1 MVRVALFQH
10 FQVERAREFR
20 YIVPVA
26 RRLGANV
33 SGEDQLLRRS
43 DRGFGGIASALLL
56 SAAAGVL
63 LTGCGTLSGL
73 LKSDGAGT
81 LSATAETAPDARA
94 SAAATTGAPA
104 APAAIARGA
113 AELDASSTAL
123 TRSPETEVATVSR
136 RSDDDEAAAALA
148 QQKSDADSLEEDY
161 DPWENFNEKMFSFN
175 RNLDRYVLKPV
186 ARAYR
191 FVMPEPWQVLISNG
205 FDNINFVPRLV
216 NSLLQGKWG
225 GAGREVSRFLIN
237 STAGIGGL
245 FDPAKD
251 YWGILKSRED
261 FGQTLGV
268 WGAGAGPYLV
278 LPFMEPMT
286 VRDGIGKAVDG
297 AMDPLSYVLPF
308 FWDRLG
314 MKVGDTVNDRALN
327 YDLFQ
332 GFEESVIDMYSAVRH
347 GYLQRRQQLI
357 KE

>member
-1 MVRVALFQH
+1 MT
-10 FQVERAREFR
+10 
-20 YIVPVA
+20 
-26 RRLGANV
+26 
-33 SGEDQLLRRS
+33 
-43 DRGFGGIASALLL
+43 SALLL
-56 SAAAGVL
+56 SIALAVVL
-63 LTGCGTLSGL
+63 SGCGTFSAL
-73 LKSDGAGT
+73 LKSDGADARLQPPAPVT
-81 LSATAETAPDARA
+81 VAADTTPMSVTSPSATGTEP
-94 SAAATTGAPA
+94 SA
-104 APAAIARGA
+104 
-113 AELDASSTAL
+113 
-123 TRSPETEVATVSR
+123 TRSGELPEIRPDRGPVEFEVSPATRLAERDADAQLPLR
-136 RSDDDEAAAALA
+136 RSDDDDESTSALA
-148 QQKSDADSLEEDY
+148 QKVTDTDALEEDY
-161 DPWENFNEKMFSFN
+161 DPWESFNERMFSFN
-175 RNLDRYVLKPV
+175 RGLDRYLLKPA

-205 FDNINFVPRLV
+205 FDNINFVPRMV

-225 GAGREVSRFLIN
+225 GAGREISRFLIN

-251 YWGILKSRED
+251 YWGIHKSRED

-278 LPFMEPMT
+278 LPLMEPLT

-297 AMDPLSYVLPF
+297 FMNPLSYFIPF
-308 FWDRLG
+308 FWDQLG
-314 MKVGDTVNDRALN
+314 MKAGDTLNDRALN